1 MQELVI
7 DTIGRYHTQRLLA
20 RGGMAKVYLAQDIQT
35 GKQVAIKLVH
45 SSAVEYSERF
55 RFEAET
61 LAKLSHK
68 HILPIIEYGEC
79 ESWHYLVTP
88 YISGGTLNQRLK
100 KGPLSCEHAGQL
112 LDQLAQ
118 ALQFTHEQGL
128 VHRDIKPSNILMRD
142 EHFIYLADFGLAKYI
157 DEIGGLTLRGY
168 ILGTPEY
175 MAPEE
180 LAEDKATPLS
190 DLYSLGILLYQMV
203 TGKLPFTANNAINVC
218 IKHLHDF
225 PPIPSS
231 FNANISETVESVI
244 LRALE
249 KDPQRRFQTMRE
261 FSQAY
266 WQALE
271 KDRYAQMMA
280 VTQLIPVL
288 EVPQVN
294 VYKMR
299 QSSRRRTLASTML
312 ALAVLASIPIVFGLS
327 ALSHGQSPLLVQAQ
341 RGSLPPHAT
350 VLLFTPTPIPTPIPT
365 PTPVHPAVIMESSR
379 NPPNVQNNT
388 LPASTGGSEPPED
401 NQHYRDE
408 SRHDNCHYHHNHNNA
423 FPDWLGGDPFANG
436 NRGGR
441 RGRGDN

>member
-1 MQELVI
+1 
-7 DTIGRYHTQRLLA
+7 
-20 RGGMAKVYLAQDIQT
+20 
-35 GKQVAIKLVH
+35 
-45 SSAVEYSERF
+45 
-55 RFEAET
+55 
-61 LAKLSHK
+61 
-68 HILPIIEYGEC
+68 
-79 ESWHYLVTP
+79 
-88 YISGGTLNQRLK
+88 LK
-100 KGPLSCEHAGQL
+100 KGPLSCEHASQL

-157 DEIGGLTLRGY
+157 DEIGGLTLRDY

-249 KDPQRRFQTMRE
+249 KDPQRRFQTVRE

-266 WQALE
+266 WQALQ

-288 EVPQVN
+288 KVPQVN

-299 QSSRRRTLASTML
+299 QSPRRRTLASTML
-312 ALAVLASIPIVFGLS
+312 ALTVLASIPIIFGLS
-327 ALSHGQSPLLVQAQ
+327 TLSHGQSPSPVQAQ
-341 RGSLPPHAT
+341 QVSQPPHAN
-350 VLLFTPTPIPTPIPT
+350 VLLSKPTPIPT
-365 PTPVHPAVIMESSR
+365 PTPVHPAVMMESSL

-388 LPASTGGSEPPED
+388 PPVSTGGSKPPAD
-401 NQHYRDE
+401 NQYYRDQ
-408 SRHDNCHYHHNHNNA
+408 SRHNNRPHHHNHNNA
-423 FPDWLGGDPFANG
+423 FPDLPSGDPFANG
-436 NRGGR
+436 N
-441 RGRGDN
+441 GDNGNGFPNLPGSDPFANGNRDNGNGFPRLPRR